1 MSETASTLSLV
12 QQAHERAFTA
22 TQTPTAE
29 VVHTPVDNVSEML
42 ELAESAKVARNI
54 LAQRYKDIHPE
65 PHDMHPEHKKRVVQ
79 HAHFLRE
86 VGKISARDWQN
97 IGLGSEDDPM
107 PDDISTVA
115 RKLNTL
121 EPGYVATLTR
131 PNWSEHFPEHTKLE
145 QEDIGDERSLD
156 SLSEADLA
164 HLKEQKWDKF
174 KSQYPEDM
182 QILLEELRDSELK
195 LTEAQENPT
204 LFEAFAQ
211 EKDRRFDVVMS
222 ASAARSLKR
231 TARNIKAEARKLRL
245 SLPDGASSNTVL
257 GRADQLDKDAET
269 YELEAGRFLQ
279 SDEVLREVAR
289 RGRLDDRRDLRH
301 GLLYTEEMQDV
312 VDGFVPQLLAG
323 KPILLVGET
332 GGAKTAAAEEMA
344 RQVNKQLGRKD
355 VNQYE
360 FVSGYG
366 QMNSYQL
373 MGKDTIKDG
382 DVQFNYGAITRAMR
396 DGVPLIIDEGNA
408 MDPDILKR
416 LNKVLQLKPGDTF
429 QIQEDG
435 GEKIL
440 VQKGFCVIMTANEK
454 STRYKGVNEMS
465 SDFKNRF
472 GANVARVNYPDID
485 ILPGQVPKTLIRLA
499 TAVLVDQYGNIPSD
513 NKNIDA
519 VEISK
524 FVGACHKLQRLF
536 TVPITN
542 LTEGEV
548 VDPGVRRN
556 AASGQTALK
565 METIS
570 PRLMTSI
577 LEDLRVGGRNG
588 VTLKSILNRYVEG
601 VTDVSD
607 RNLIEATLSNAKL
620 L

>member
-1 MSETASTLSLV
+1 
-12 QQAHERAFTA
+12 
-22 TQTPTAE
+22 
-29 VVHTPVDNVSEML
+29 ML

-54 LAQRYKDIHPE
+54 LAQRYRDIHPE
-65 PHDMHPEHKKRVVQ
+65 PQDMHPEHKERVVR
-79 HAHFLRE
+79 HAHFLHE
-86 VGKISARDWQN
+86 VGKISARDWQS
-97 IGLGSEDDPM
+97 IGIGSEDPI
-107 PDDISTVA
+107 PEDISMVV
-115 RKLNTL
+115 RKLNAL
-121 EPGYVATLTR
+121 EPGYVAGLTR
-131 PNWSEHFPEHTKLE
+131 PNWSEHFPEHTQLT
-145 QEDIGDERSLD
+145 QEDIGEDRYLVELD
-156 SLSEADLA
+156 TVEVQP
-164 HLKEQKWDKF
+164 LKQQKWENF
-174 KSQYPEDM
+174 KAQYPEDM
-182 QILLEELRDSELK
+182 RVLLEELRESEQK
-195 LTEAQENPT
+195 LAVAFEDPT
-204 LFEAFAQ
+204 LFETFVQ
-211 EKDRRFDVVMS
+211 EKDHRFDVVAS

-231 TARNIKAEARKLRL
+231 TALIIKGEARKLRL
-245 SLPDGASSNTVL
+245 SLPDGVSHTSVL
-257 GRADQLDKDAET
+257 ERADQLDQDAKI

-279 SDEVLREVAR
+279 NDAVLREVAR

-301 GLLYTEEMQDV
+301 GLLYTQEMQEV

-323 KPILLVGET
+323 KPVLLVGET

-355 VNQYE
+355 PNEYE

-373 MGKDTIKDG
+373 MGKDTIKEG
-382 DVQFNYGAITRAMR
+382 SVEFTYGAITRALR
-396 DGVPLIIDEGNA
+396 DGKPLIIDEGNA

-472 GANVARVNYPDID
+472 GANVARISYPDID
-485 ILPGQVPKTLIRLA
+485 TLPGQVPKTLLRLA
-499 TAVLVDQYGNIPSD
+499 QAVLVDQYGNIPTD
-513 NKNIDA
+513 NVNIKADQ
-519 VEISK
+519 ISK
-524 FVGACHKLQRLF
+524 FVGACHRLQRLF
-536 TVPITN
+536 SVPLADLAN
-542 LTEGEV
+542 NEV
-548 VDPGVRRN
+548 VDPALTRN

-588 VTLKSILNRYVEG
+588 VTLKSILTRYVEG

-607 RNLIEATLSNAKL
+607 RKLIELTLGTENKGGL

>member
-1 MSETASTLSLV
+1 MSETASTLSPI
-12 QQAHERAFTA
+12 QQAHERAFAA
-22 TQTPTAE
+22 TQERPQDAPITPI
-29 VVHTPVDNVSEML
+29 DSVSEML

-54 LAQRYKDIHPE
+54 LAQRYRDIHPE
-65 PHDMHPEHKKRVVQ
+65 PQDMHPEHKERVIR
-79 HAHFLRE
+79 HAHFLHE
-86 VGKISARDWQN
+86 VGKISARDWQS
-97 IGLGSEDDPM
+97 IGLGNEGMAESEN
-107 PDDISTVA
+107 IGSVA
-115 RKLNTL
+115 VKLNTI
-121 EPGYVATLTR
+121 EPGYVASLTR
-131 PNWSEHFPEHTKLE
+131 PDWSEHFPEHTQLV
-145 QEDIGDERSLD
+145 QEDIGEDRHLEE
-156 SLSEADLA
+156 LSQTDVLA
-164 HLKEQKWDKF
+164 LKEQKWESF
-174 KSQYPEDM
+174 KAQYPEDM
-182 QILLEELRDSELK
+182 KLLLEELRSSEQK
-195 LTEAQENPT
+195 LAVAHENPT

-231 TARNIKAEARKLRL
+231 TAFSIKCEASKLRL
-245 SLPDGASSNTVL
+245 SLPDGVSHKSVL
-257 GRADQLDKDAET
+257 ERADQLDRDADV
-269 YELEAGRFLQ
+269 YEFEAGRFLQ
-279 SDEVLREVAR
+279 SEAVIEEVAR
-289 RGRLDDRRDLRH
+289 RSRLDDRRDLKH
-301 GLLYTEEMQDV
+301 GLLYTKEMQEV

-323 KPILLVGET
+323 KPVLLVGET

-355 VNQYE
+355 PNEYE

-373 MGKDTIKDG
+373 MGKDTIKEG
-382 DVQFNYGAITRAMR
+382 SVEFTYGAITRALR
-396 DGVPLIIDEGNA
+396 DGKPLIIDEGNA

-472 GANVARVNYPDID
+472 GANVARISYPDID
-485 ILPGQVPKTLIRLA
+485 ILPGQAPKTLLRLA
-499 TAVLVDQYGNIPSD
+499 QAVLVDQYGNIPTD
-513 NKNIDA
+513 NENINA
-519 VEISK
+519 NQISK
-524 FVGACHKLQRLF
+524 FVGACHRLQRLF

-542 LTEGEV
+542 LANNEV
-548 VDPGVRRN
+548 VDPAVTRN

-588 VTLKSILNRYVEG
+588 ITLKSILTRYVEG

-607 RNLIEATLSNAKL
+607 RKLIELTLSNAGL

>member
-1 MSETASTLSLV
+1 MSETASTLSPI
-12 QQAHERAFTA
+12 QQAHERAFVA
-22 TQTPTAE
+22 TQINTQETDLTPI
-29 VVHTPVDNVSEML
+29 DNVSEML

-54 LAQRYKDIHPE
+54 LAQRYRDIHPE
-65 PHDMHPEHKKRVVQ
+65 PQDMHPEHKERVIQ
-79 HAHFLRE
+79 HAHFLHE
-86 VGKISARDWQN
+86 VGKISARDWRN
-97 IGLGSEDDPM
+97 IGLGNEGSVIPG
-107 PDDISTVA
+107 DISIVA
-115 RKLNTL
+115 RKLNAL
-121 EPGYVATLTR
+121 EPGYVASLTR
-131 PNWSEHFPEHTKLE
+131 PDWSEHFPEHIKLT
-145 QEDIGDERSLD
+145 QEDIGADQHIDALDEAGQALI
-156 SLSEADLA
+156 
-164 HLKEQKWDKF
+164 KEQKWGNF

-182 QILLEELRDSELK
+182 QLLLEELRTSEQK
-195 LTEAQENPT
+195 LATAHENPN
-204 LFEAFAQ
+204 LFEAFTH

-222 ASAARSLKR
+222 ASAARSLTR
-231 TARNIKAEARKLRL
+231 TAQNIKAEAHKLRL
-245 SLPDGASSNTVL
+245 SLPDGVSHKTVL
-257 GRADQLDKDAET
+257 DRANQLDKDAEI
-269 YELEAGRFLQ
+269 YELEAGRFVQNEAVL
-279 SDEVLREVAR
+279 DEIAR
-289 RGRLDDRRDLRH
+289 RARLDDRRDLKH
-301 GLLYTEEMQDV
+301 GLLYTREMQDV
-312 VDGFVPQLLAG
+312 VYGFVPQLLAG
-323 KPILLVGET
+323 KPVLLVGET

-355 VNQYE
+355 PNEYE

-382 DVQFNYGAITRAMR
+382 SVEFTYGAITRALR
-396 DGVPLIIDEGNA
+396 DGKPLIIDEGNA

-472 GANVARVNYPDID
+472 GANVARVSYPDID
-485 ILPGQVPKTLIRLA
+485 ILPGQVPKTLMRLA
-499 TAVLVDQYGNIPSD
+499 VAVLVDQYGNIPTD

-519 VEISK
+519 GQISK
-524 FVGACHKLQRLF
+524 FVGACHRLQRLF
-536 TVPITN
+536 AVPITD
-542 LTEGEV
+542 LPQGEV
-548 VDPGVRRN
+548 VDPAITRN

-601 VTDVSD
+601 VTDISD
-607 RNLIEATLSNAKL
+607 RNLIESTLSSSGL

>member
-1 MSETASTLSLV
+1 MNEAQPTLSLV

-22 TQTPTAE
+22 TQTPTTE
-29 VVHTPVDNVSEML
+29 VVNTPIDNVSEML

-54 LAQRYKDIHPE
+54 LAQRYRDIHPE
-65 PHDMHPEHKKRVVQ
+65 PHDMHPEHKERVLQ

-86 VGKISARDWQN
+86 VGKISARDWEN
-97 IGLGSEDDPM
+97 IGLDSEDDQV
-107 PDDISTVA
+107 PDDISIVA
-115 RKLNTL
+115 RTLNTL
-121 EPGYVATLTR
+121 EPGYVASLTR
-131 PNWSEHFPEHTKLE
+131 PDWSEHFPEHTKLM
-145 QEDIGDERSLD
+145 QEDIGDECSLD
-156 SLSEADLA
+156 SLGEADVA
-164 HLKEQKWDKF
+164 HLKQRKWDKF

-182 QILLEELRDSELK
+182 QLLLEELRDSELK
-195 LTEAQENPT
+195 LARAHENPT

-231 TARNIKAEARKLRL
+231 TAQNIKAEARKLRL
-245 SLPDGASSNTVL
+245 SLPDGVSNKTVL
-257 GRADQLDKDAET
+257 GRADQLDRDAET
-269 YELEAGRFLQ
+269 YEFEAGRFLQ
-279 SDEVLREVAR
+279 SQEVLNEVAR

-301 GLLYTEEMQDV
+301 GLLYTEEMQGV

-323 KPILLVGET
+323 KPVLLVGET

-485 ILPGQVPKTLIRLA
+485 ILPGQVPKTLMRLA

-519 VEISK
+519 VQISK

-588 VTLKSILNRYVEG
+588 VTLKSILNRYLEG

-607 RNLIEATLSNAKL
+607 RSLIEATLSNAGL